1 MCLSSELEHNVE
13 NCVRVRKSLQKK
25 VLEKI
30 RDRVDELKKEIE
42 KVIELSEYVEDIAN
56 SEGSIRS
63 ILHDLTVGENS
74 SIVKVVVSRSES
86 SQCMSYTNLQ

>member
-13 NCVRVRKSLQKK
+13 NCVRVRKGLQKK

-30 RDRVDELKKEIE
+30 RDRVDELKREIE

-63 ILHDLTVGENS
+63 ILHDLTVNEGS
-74 SIVKVVVSRSES
+74 SVVKVGMPPS
-86 SQCMSYTNLQ
+86 